1 MAFSDE
7 LPFRDLPPGARRHV
21 LVFQGH
27 QFADRFAMGLT
38 VAIVVLALQSRGLDV
53 AQIAT
58 LFAIYAATTML
69 TELPFGGLADGIGR
83 KPVFLLATGASLA
96 ALTVF
101 ILSDTFAPLAF
112 SFALVGLG
120 RALRSGTLD
129 AWFVEGVKARAPG
142 ADIQPALARAQL
154 ANFTGLGLGAI
165 VGGLLPGLVGSEIPL
180 IGQTIYDV
188 SYVASIALT
197 GVVVLYTV
205 LLIHEPPR
213 PLDPRAVLVQA
224 KAVPATIRH
233 AAALAVTQ
241 PVILLLL
248 SVLALMLLATNPV
261 EVLWPAVL
269 QTMLEPERAAALI
282 GVLTAGYFLAIAVGA
297 ALAPSVNRVFRRRR
311 PITLVAALLGLAF
324 AQACLALQDGVW
336 GFVLT
341 FVLFSVLLG
350 LSETPASSIL
360 HANVPDSRRSTMLS
374 LRSLVQQMGAMVGL
388 LVLGGIGEA
397 TTVGIAWIV
406 GTAALIL
413 AAALAG
419 GLLRRA

>member
-1 MAFSDE
+1 
-7 LPFRDLPPGARRHV
+7 
-21 LVFQGH
+21 
-27 QFADRFAMGLT
+27 
-38 VAIVVLALQSRGLDV
+38 
-53 AQIAT
+53 
-58 LFAIYAATTML
+58 
-69 TELPFGGLADGIGR
+69 
-83 KPVFLLATGASLA
+83 
-96 ALTVF
+96 
-101 ILSDTFAPLAF
+101 
-112 SFALVGLG
+112 
-120 RALRSGTLD
+120 
-129 AWFVEGVKARAPG
+129 
-142 ADIQPALARAQL
+142 
-154 ANFTGLGLGAI
+154 
-165 VGGLLPGLVGSEIPL
+165 
-180 IGQTIYDV
+180 
-188 SYVASIALT
+188 
-197 GVVVLYTV
+197 
-205 LLIHEPPR
+205 
-213 PLDPRAVLVQA
+213 
-224 KAVPATIRH
+224 
-233 AAALAVTQ
+233 
-241 PVILLLL
+241 
-248 SVLALMLLATNPV
+248 MLLATNPV